1 MEFRFIFDYEKPI
14 VNEFLKKLD
23 LELEND
29 VEETLI
35 CYDDN
40 EIIGTCSYS
49 KNIIKC
55 FGIKKEYQGEGLASS
70 LITKIQNR
78 MFDKGIYEYFV
89 FTLDKN
95 VLIFESLGYKKVAT
109 AEGVTLL
116 EGGTASINKY
126 LENMFLKSGLDKNK
140 KRAALVVNC
149 NPFTLGHQYLIETAS
164 KENYDVVVFVVEEDR
179 SAFPTDVRYNLVKEG
194 CKHLNNV
201 TVIKGGRYIISSN
214 TFPAYFLRKK
224 DEKLSIYTKLDATI
238 FGMYISKIFNIEKR
252 YVGTEPYCE
261 VTNQY
266 NSSLMEILPK
276 FSVEVHLIE
285 RLVKNSIKIS
295 ASMVRSL
302 LKEGKIEEVKNLVPQ
317 TTYEFLMTQEGKEII
332 EKIKRRDLPHWLVF

>member
-1 MEFRFIFDYEKPI
+1 MDFRFIFEYEKPI

-23 LELEND
+23 LVLEED

-35 CYDDN
+35 CYEKD
-40 EIIGTCSYS
+40 EILGTCSYS
-49 KNIIKC
+49 QNIIKC
-55 FGIKKEYQGEGLASS
+55 FGIKKEHQGEGLASS

-95 VLIFESLGYKKVAT
+95 VAIFESLGYKKVASS
-109 AEGVTLL
+109 EGVTLL
-116 EGGTASINKY
+116 EGGMASIYKY
-126 LENMFLKSGLDKNK
+126 LENMLIKSGLDKNR

-149 NPFTLGHQYLIETAS
+149 NPFTLGHQYLIETAA
-164 KENYDVVVFVVEEDR
+164 KENDDVVVFVVEEDR
-179 SAFPTDVRYNLVKEG
+179 SAFPTDIRFNLVKEG

-201 TVIKGGRYIISSN
+201 TVLKGGRYIISSN

-224 DEKLSIYTKLDATI
+224 DDKLSIYTKLDATI
-238 FGMYISKIFNIEKR
+238 FGMYISKVFNIEKR

-261 VTNQY
+261 VTNEY
-266 NSSLMEILPK
+266 NNSLKEILPK
-276 FSVEVHLIE
+276 YSVEVHLIE
-285 RLVKNSIKIS
+285 RLVKDGIKIS

-302 LKEGKIEEVKNLVPQ
+302 LKEGRIEEVKNLVPK
-317 TTYEFLMTQEGKEII
+317 TTYDFLMTQEGKEII
-332 EKIKRRDLPHWLVF
+332 EKIKRRDLPH